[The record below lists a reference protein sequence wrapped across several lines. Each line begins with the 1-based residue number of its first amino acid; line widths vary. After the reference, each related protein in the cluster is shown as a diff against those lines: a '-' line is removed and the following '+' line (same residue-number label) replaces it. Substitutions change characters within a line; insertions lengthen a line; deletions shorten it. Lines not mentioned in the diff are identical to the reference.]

1 MWLMRVLLLDE
12 GFVSGALTGF
22 GVKRAGCW
30 VHVLA
35 CVGGTHRVQSRGS
48 TWELAPRV
56 GDPALLPLIR
66 ARSRGFDVVYPVT
79 EPLQELATGVRH
91 DKRRTSA
98 TMRAAGLLVPDEAE
112 LSDLGVFGFPVVLKG
127 DTGRGGC
134 NTFVIPNRA
143 ATRNLHFDSHYF
155 LQRFIDGP
163 TYLAGGLFDRGRA
176 LRLYMARKT
185 VQFPARTG
193 PAAELLSVDDQALRS
208 AALHAFEVAG
218 VTGIASA
225 DFIRDCDGRFHF
237 LELNARPWGSMAAAA
252 AAGVDLFAPLVS
264 LWRGERV
271 VPDLRFHAGVRT
283 ATSPLYL
290 LSPGMWLTGRAF
302 RPALNDLGDLV
313 PFAWREPA
321 LAIHLAHRL
330 LRMRVREEV
339 RVVREERVQSI
350 PRAEDD
356 ENPAGLHHCT
366 AGGRVRAG

>member
-1 MWLMRVLLLDE
+1 MWLMRVLVLDE
-12 GFVSGALTGF
+12 GFVSGALTGL
-22 GVKRAGCW
+22 GLRRAGCA

-35 CVGGTHRVQSRGS
+35 AVGGSQRVESHGS
-48 TWELAPRV
+48 TWELASRV
-56 GDPALLPLIR
+56 GDPSLPALIR
-66 ARSRGFDVVYPVT
+66 ERSSGVDVMYAVT
-79 EPLQELATGVRH
+79 EPLQELTTGVRH
-91 DKRRTSA
+91 SKRRTSA
-98 TMRAAGLLVPDEAE
+98 MMRDAGLLVPDEAE
-112 LSDLGVFGFPVVLKG
+112 LSQPNAFGFPVVLKG

-134 NTFVIPNRA
+134 NTHVIPGSE
-143 ATRNLHFDSHYF
+143 ATRDLQFGPGFF

-193 PAAELLSVDDQALRS
+193 PAAELLSVDDPALRS
-208 AALHAFEVAG
+208 AALQAFEVAG

-225 DFIRDCDGRFHF
+225 DFIRDRDGRFHF

-290 LSPGMWLTGRAF
+290 MSPGMWLTGRAL
-302 RPALNDLGDLV
+302 RRALNDLGDLV
-313 PFAWREPA
+313 PFAWRERA